1 MRQNCKKRIVNLIKE
16 IKGINANKNCTDM
29 MLIIDEFTTP
39 LLSSIVV
46 EFFSLGVKNITKVS
60 LKKKP

>member
-16 IKGINANKNCTDM
+16 IKGIEANKKCADM

-39 LLSSIVV
+39 LLNSIVV
-46 EFFSLGVKNITKVS
+46 
-60 LKKKP
+60 

>member
-1 MRQNCKKRIVNLIKE
+1 
-16 IKGINANKNCTDM
+16 

-60 LKKKP
+60 LKKKPEPKFAGLYFISEQSISTIV